1 MSNEPSRV
9 LALGENTRTRVIAQ
23 RLVFLGYQVDWA
35 LDAAEAAA
43 LVKRFSYQ
51 AVVGSLRDWPDGVFN
66 LALTDAA
73 ERRIPSGG
81 ASGSYAPPALIWL
94 EQHTDGAG
102 TGARPS
108 RRACRLPT
116 A

>member
-43 LVKRFSYQ
+43 LVRRFSYQ

-66 LALTDAA
+66 LALTEGAQGRMA
-73 ERRIPSGG
+73 PG
-81 ASGSYAPPALIWL
+81 ASGYAPPALIWL
-94 EQHTDGAG
+94 EHHAPGVGRSSGQASRS
-102 TGARPS
+102 ARRTPE
-108 RRACRLPT
+108 A
-116 A
+116 